1 MSRKSRYTGEWSSV
15 DCTCDILDKRRSI
28 FNYVMLMF
36 DRTSQMFEYDGLP
49 DTIPQ
54 YMMEKFL
61 QVNGHV
67 GFVEWDG
74 NIYALPGSMGGAPDP
89 YYRPTH
95 YIIANPALGG
105 SKDCRIVNHFPPYD
119 SVNWTDKPPCVLMK
133 NDTNYRGLLYIFSR
147 YATEMAEND
156 ISIRS
161 AQINSRQQTLI
172 TATTDPEIAS
182 AKAYID
188 GLEAGKIA
196 AVHDQSFLVGGGVRA
211 TNLSVQSAN
220 VLLQLI
226 ELQQYL
232 KASWYNEIG
241 LNANYNMKREYLSE
255 EELRASSDAL
265 LPLIDD
271 MLYCREQALSVVN
284 STFGTNI
291 SVKKNSAW
299 DNKQEELD
307 VSGEEAKAK
316 VEALKSQS
324 EEGGD
329 GE

>member
-1 MSRKSRYTGEWSSV
+1 MSNKSRYTGEWSSV

-28 FNYVMLMF
+28 FNYVMIMF

-67 GFVEWDG
+67 GIVEWDG
-74 NIYALPGSMGGAPDP
+74 NLYALPGSMGGAPDP
-89 YYRPTH
+89 YFRPTH

-119 SVNWTDKPPCVLMK
+119 SVNWTDKPPCVLVK

-172 TATTDPEIAS
+172 VANTDAEIAS
-182 AKAYID
+182 ARAYID
-188 GLEAGKIA
+188 SLEAGKLA
-196 AVHDQSFLVGGGVRA
+196 AVHDQTFLVAQGGGVRA

-271 MLYCREQALSVVN
+271 MLYCREKALSVVN

-299 DNKQEELD
+299 ENKQTELD
-307 VSGEEAKAK
+307 VAGDLEEAK
-316 VEALKSQS
+316 VEATKESGDVS
-324 EEGGD
+324 E
-329 GE
+329 